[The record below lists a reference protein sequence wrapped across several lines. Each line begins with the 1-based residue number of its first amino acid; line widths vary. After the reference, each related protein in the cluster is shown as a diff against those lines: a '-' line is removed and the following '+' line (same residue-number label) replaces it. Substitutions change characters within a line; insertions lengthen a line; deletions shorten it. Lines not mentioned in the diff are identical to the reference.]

1 MRLHAV
7 CYYRSRSDT
16 WSDKWRNED
25 YSAMNLVK
33 AVKGLHFGGTSSI
46 TQGGSSYSITNNDD
60 GRARALMIAA
70 RSLAGKIH
78 KAGYQAVSVMP
89 VPSSAHTDPT
99 AMFTGRRLA
108 NAIQEYH
115 KPFVAASTLYFN
127 QAMPPARGGGNRNP
141 HTIQPHLR
149 IAGPPPVGRVV
160 LLDDVCTSGGHLIA
174 AARFLR
180 QHGIQVEDAFVI
192 GRTRWDRPESMWSV
206 ATEHLAT
213 EMLFDL

>member
-1 MRLHAV
+1 MHLHAV

-33 AVKGLHFGGTSSI
+33 AVKSLHFGGSSSI
-46 TQGGSSYSITNNDD
+46 TQGGSSYSITNTTE

-70 RSLAGKIH
+70 RALAGKIH
-78 KAGYQAVSVMP
+78 KAGYEAVSVMP
-89 VPSSAHTDPT
+89 VPSSAHITPE

-108 NAIQEYH
+108 EAIEEAH
-115 KPFVAASTLYFN
+115 KPFVAAPTLYFD
-127 QAMPPARGGGNRNP
+127 QTMPPARGGGNRNP
-141 HTIQPHLR
+141 NTIQPHLR
-149 IAGPPPVGRVV
+149 IAAPPPTGRVV

-180 QHGIQVEDAFVI
+180 QHGIQVQDAFVI
-192 GRTRWDRPESMWSV
+192 GRTCWDRPDSMWSV
-206 ATEHLAT
+206 ATENLAT
-213 EMLFDL
+213 ETLFDI